1 MWIWSHLMKNF
12 LLENFILCAVY
23 IGLVTHDKLNLRL
36 PRYNVTKNVN
46 LKQLICAVSSLY

>member
-12 LLENFILCAVY
+12 LLENFILCAVF

-36 PRYNVTKNVN
+36 PGTTLPKM
-46 LKQLICAVSSLY
+46 